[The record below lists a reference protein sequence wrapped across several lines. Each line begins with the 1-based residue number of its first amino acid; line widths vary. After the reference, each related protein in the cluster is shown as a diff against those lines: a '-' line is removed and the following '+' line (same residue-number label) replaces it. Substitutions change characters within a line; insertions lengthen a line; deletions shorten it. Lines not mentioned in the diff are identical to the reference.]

1 MLWMRLAYM
10 IWKSLKHCPLFFA
23 VLVSIL
29 MIGLISCAL
38 TSKLTSFNFLNFY
51 HCPFLDMFFSYYTF
65 MGDGVMCLLI
75 IIILFFLKKKKLA
88 LALLLAFLGS
98 GLIVQI
104 LKKLLNE
111 PRPSLYFE
119 QIGFKY
125 SYFVIGIQKMHS
137 ASFPSGHS
145 ASAFAMC
152 IVIALYFKNKRI
164 SILCLFLALFAG
176 YSRIYLA
183 HHFLPDVMFG
193 ALIGSVSGLLMYY
206 FIWHPAGIYTKVN
219 TGFNGAL
226 K

>member
-1 MLWMRLAYM
+1 M
-10 IWKSLKHCPLFFA
+10 ICKAVKHCPLFFA

-51 HCPFLDMFFSYYTF
+51 HRPFLDVFFSYYTF
-65 MGDGVMCLLI
+65 IGDGLMCLLTI
-75 IIILFFLKKKKLA
+75 IVLLFLKRKKLS

-104 LKKLLNE
+104 LKKLLHE
-111 PRPSLYFE
+111 PRPSLYFD

-125 SYFVIGIQKMHS
+125 SYFVIGIQKMQS

-152 IVIALYFKNKRI
+152 IVMALYFKDNRV

-183 HHFLPDVMFG
+183 HHFLPDVMAG
-193 ALIGSVSGLLMYY
+193 ALIGSVSGLLTYY
-206 FIWHPAGIYTKVN
+206 FTWHPADIYTKVN
-219 TGFNGAL
+219 IDFKGAM